1 MDAAHLRYGHGRRS
15 REERGVHETTLR
27 VIADTDTHQ
36 IGKLVLQI
44 LLGVLAVVQATV
56 VVLQNMLD
64 ELDGYDGVSL
74 FLPIL
79 EDKHNRTLAPRAA
92 PQEARSR
99 LSRE

>member
-1 MDAAHLRYGHGRRS
+1 MEYRTKKEMQVIMPKS
-15 REERGVHETTLR
+15 MTTR
-27 VIADTDTHQ
+27 NKEGSDPTDQ

-79 EDKHNRTLAPRAA
+79 EDKYNRTLAPRAA